1 MNFMAKLMSI
11 ILFIPALFGLY
22 MNDADDTQEAYIEA
36 VESVGYENTIETAIP
51 QTELYNM
58 VTEHFRSALP
68 EGKTEKKAIIIGYDG
83 CRADALSLIGG
94 KYSGISEMLD
104 DGASLNLA
112 YCGGVNYPD
121 GENTQATSTAP
132 GWCSVLTG
140 VWADKNG
147 VYKNGQPKS
156 LEYKTLMTEL
166 VEDGTI
172 DSASFITK
180 WNGHFSKA
188 DSTYINEKKYCEDNN
203 LNVAFNKTSGN
214 EGSMIKA
221 AKELSKADCPDF
233 TIAIYENTDSNGHN
247 LGFSINNPYYK
258 AGFRH
263 CENFAYD
270 TIRTIEARDTFE
282 TEDWLII
289 ITSDHGGFGT
299 GHGGATI
306 QERMTFIVANR
317 Y

>member
-1 MNFMAKLMSI
+1 MTFLSKLMSV
-11 ILFIPALFGLY
+11 LLLIPALFGLY
-22 MNDADDTQEAYIEA
+22 STDDADTEEAYLEA
-36 VESVGYENTIETAIP
+36 ISTVAFENTIETAIP
-51 QTELYNM
+51 QTEIYDMIINHYN
-58 VTEHFRSALP
+58 SALP
-68 EGKTEKKAIIIGYDG
+68 EGKTEKKAIVIGYDG
-83 CRADALSLIGG
+83 CRADALTLI
-94 KYSGISEMLD
+94 KDNKSGINTLLEE
-104 DGASLNLA
+104 GASFNLA

-132 GWCSVLTG
+132 GWCSLLTG
-140 VWADKNG
+140 VWAEDNG
-147 VYKNGQPKS
+147 VYANSQPKS

-166 VEDGTI
+166 VENGTI

-180 WNGHFSKA
+180 WGGHFSKD

-203 LNVAFNKTSGN
+203 LAVSFNKTSGN

-233 TIAIYENTDSNGHN
+233 TLAIYENTDSNGHN
-247 LGFSINNPYYK
+247 LGFSINNPFYK
-258 AGFRH
+258 LGFDH
-263 CENFAYD
+263 CEKFAYD
-270 TIRTIEARDTFE
+270 TIRTIKARDTFE

-299 GHGGATI
+299 GHGGPTI
-306 QERMTFIVANR
+306 QERMIFIVANR

>member
-1 MNFMAKLMSI
+1 MTFLSKLMSV
-11 ILFIPALFGLY
+11 LLLIPALFGLY
-22 MNDADDTQEAYIEA
+22 STDDADTETAYLEAISTIEF
-36 VESVGYENTIETAIP
+36 ENTIETAIP
-51 QTELYNM
+51 QTEIYDMIVDHYN
-58 VTEHFRSALP
+58 SALP
-68 EGKTEKKAIIIGYDG
+68 EGKTEKKAIVIGYDG
-83 CRADALSLIGG
+83 CRADALTLI
-94 KYSGISEMLD
+94 KDKRSGINTLLEE
-104 DGASLNLA
+104 GASFNLA

-132 GWCSVLTG
+132 GWCSLLTG
-140 VWADKNG
+140 VWAEDNG
-147 VYKNGQPKS
+147 VYANGQPKS

-166 VEDGTI
+166 VENGTI

-180 WNGHFSKA
+180 WGGHFSND
-188 DSTYINEKKYCEDNN
+188 DSTYINEKRYCEDNN
-203 LNVAFNKTSGN
+203 LAVSFNKTSGN

-233 TIAIYENTDSNGHN
+233 TLAIYENTDSNGHN

-258 AGFRH
+258 LGFDH
-263 CENFAYD
+263 CEKFAYD
-270 TIRTIEARDTFE
+270 TIRTIKARDTFE

-299 GHGGATI
+299 GHGGPTI
-306 QERMTFIVANR
+306 QERMVFIVANR

>member
-1 MNFMAKLMSI
+1 MTFLSKLMSV
-11 ILFIPALFGLY
+11 LLLIPALFGLY
-22 MNDADDTQEAYIEA
+22 STDDADTEEAYLEAISTIEF
-36 VESVGYENTIETAIP
+36 ENTIETAIP
-51 QTELYNM
+51 QTEIYDMIVDHYN
-58 VTEHFRSALP
+58 SALP
-68 EGKTEKKAIIIGYDG
+68 EGKTEKKAIVIGYDG
-83 CRADALSLIGG
+83 CRADALTLI
-94 KYSGISEMLD
+94 KDNKSGINTLLEE
-104 DGASLNLA
+104 GASFNLA

-132 GWCSVLTG
+132 GWCSLLTG
-140 VWADKNG
+140 VWAEDNG
-147 VYKNGQPKS
+147 VYANSQPKS

-166 VEDGTI
+166 VENGTI

-180 WNGHFSKA
+180 WGGHFSKD

-203 LNVAFNKTSGN
+203 LAVSFNKTSGN

-233 TIAIYENTDSNGHN
+233 TLAIYENTDSNGHN
-247 LGFSINNPYYK
+247 LGFSINNPFYK
-258 AGFRH
+258 LGFDH
-263 CENFAYD
+263 CEKFAYD
-270 TIRTIEARDTFE
+270 TIRTIKARDTFE

-299 GHGGATI
+299 GHGGPTI
-306 QERMTFIVANR
+306 QERMIFIVANR

>member
-1 MNFMAKLMSI
+1 MTFLSKLMSV
-11 ILFIPALFGLY
+11 LLLIPALFGLY
-22 MNDADDTQEAYIEA
+22 STDDADTEETYLEAISTVA
-36 VESVGYENTIETAIP
+36 FENTIETAIP
-51 QTELYNM
+51 QTEIYDMIINHYN
-58 VTEHFRSALP
+58 SALP
-68 EGKTEKKAIIIGYDG
+68 EGKTEKKAIVIGYDG
-83 CRADALSLIGG
+83 CRADALTLI
-94 KYSGISEMLD
+94 KDNKSGINTLLEE
-104 DGASLNLA
+104 GASFNLA

-132 GWCSVLTG
+132 GWCSLLTG
-140 VWADKNG
+140 VWAEDNG
-147 VYKNGQPKS
+147 VYANSQPKS

-166 VEDGTI
+166 VENGTI

-180 WNGHFSKA
+180 WGGHFSKD

-203 LNVAFNKTSGN
+203 LAVSFNKTSGN

-233 TIAIYENTDSNGHN
+233 TLAIYENTDSNGHN
-247 LGFSINNPYYK
+247 LGFSINNPFYK
-258 AGFRH
+258 LGFDH
-263 CENFAYD
+263 CEKFAYD
-270 TIRTIEARDTFE
+270 TIRTIKARDTFE

-299 GHGGATI
+299 GHGGPTI
-306 QERMTFIVANR
+306 QERMIFIVANR

>member
-1 MNFMAKLMSI
+1 MNFLTKIMSI

-22 MNDADDTQEAYIEA
+22 ANDAKDTEAAYLDAIDTIA
-36 VESVGYENTIETAIP
+36 FENTIETAIP
-51 QTELYNM
+51 QTEIYNM
-58 VTEHFRSALP
+58 VTEHFNSALP

-83 CRADALSLIGG
+83 CRADALTLIGG
-94 KYSGISEMLD
+94 KHSGISKMLD
-104 DGASLNLA
+104 DGASFNLA

-121 GENTQATSTAP
+121 GENTQNTSTAP

-147 VYKNGQPKS
+147 VYGNGQPKS
-156 LEYKTLMTEL
+156 LEYKTLLTDY
-166 VEDGTI
+166 VENGTI

-180 WNGHFSKA
+180 WGGHFTN
-188 DSTYINEKKYCEDNN
+188 DNSTYINEKQYCEEKG

-214 EGSMIKA
+214 EDSMIKA
-221 AKELSKADCPDF
+221 AQELSKEDCADF
-233 TIAIYENTDSNGHN
+233 TIVIYENTDSNGHN
-247 LGFSINNPYYK
+247 FGFSMNNPYYK
-258 AGFRH
+258 AGFKH

-270 TIRTIEARDTFE
+270 TIRKIESRDTFE
-282 TEDWLII
+282 SEDWLII

-299 GHGGATI
+299 GHGGPTI
-306 QERMTFIVANR
+306 QERMVFIVANK